1 MDKVELA
8 RQNYLDERNSALMY
22 RTLSE
27 IEKDEKLAEVYKRLA
42 QAEDK
47 HAEAWAD
54 RMKAGGGVVP
64 EFKPV
69 WRTRVLIW
77 LARKMGPGVILPAMQ
92 NMEMDGASSYIA
104 QGASP
109 AMAGEEQSHN
119 FMLRQIA
126 RTTRGGMEGAAVAQL
141 EGRHRSTGG
150 NALRAA
156 VLGANDG
163 LVSNLSLVMGIA
175 GATLGGKTVLITGL
189 AGLLAGAI
197 SMALG
202 EWLSVQSSRELY
214 QHQIQVEEAEIES
227 NPEEEAEEL
236 ALIYQARGLKPE
248 QAKTLADSILA
259 NKESGGGNPGARG
272 TGAGPQG
279 TGGFGLG
286 SRNHF
291 ICPLCHRSHHPGDC
305 VHVPER
311 DDRGDCQHR
320 LQRGRVICPGGSDH
334 AFHRSNGA
342 LFGISHGDF
351 RTAGSSSHI
360 WNWPIDRG
368 EYRGIGSPPGNLPKM
383 TCRINRQVIFFNMK
397 NQKPSQILHT
407 FFARSSNE
415 EVMIQASKKPEWF
428 LKL

>member
-1 MDKVELA
+1 MHCAEHFHEEEMMDKVELA

-54 RMKAGGGVVP
+54 KMKAGGGAVP

-92 NMEMDGASSYIA
+92 NMETDGASSYIT

-202 EWLSVQSSRELY
+202 EWLSVQSSRELF

-236 ALIYQARGLKPE
+236 SLIYQARGLKPE

-259 NKESGGGNPGARG
+259 NKELAVQTLAREELGLDPKELGGSAWEAAITSFVLFAIGAIIPVIAFMFLSGMTAVIVSIAFSVVGLFVLGAVITLF
-272 TGAGPQG
+272 TGRTVLYSGFRMVV
-279 TGGFGLG
+279 FGL
-286 SRNHF
+286 
-291 ICPLCHRSHHPGDC
+291 LAAA
-305 VHVPER
+305 VT
-311 DDRGDCQHR
+311 
-320 LQRGRVICPGGSDH
+320 
-334 AFHRSNGA
+334 
-342 LFGISHGDF
+342 FGIG
-351 RTAGSSSHI
+351 RL
-360 WNWPIDRG
+360 
-368 EYRGIGSPPGNLPKM
+368 IGVSIGG
-383 TCRINRQVIFFNMK
+383 
-397 NQKPSQILHT
+397 
-407 FFARSSNE
+407 
-415 EVMIQASKKPEWF
+415 
-428 LKL
+428 